1 MSDPMDKQEMAPQAA
16 EAARDEDPMMA
27 EAPTMGEP
35 VMHEDPMMAE
45 APTMGEPAMHEDP
58 MMAQAPQEAQ
68 HESFLDRVEH
78 LIHHDRK
85 E

>member
-16 EAARDEDPMMA
+16 EAARD
-27 EAPTMGEP
+27 
-35 VMHEDPMMAE
+35 EDPMMAE